1 MPQIVYHERLCRS
14 LAARFQNVV
23 TRHSIRVKPMQ
34 MRNWIFLLG
43 IAGTFG
49 LGNWDTA
56 LAQAPKSNP
65 SSAATAKA
73 TISKDEDA
81 IRKGAGEFSKAFE
94 KGDAKALAAMWVEH
108 GEYQDDQSK
117 TIRGRE
123 TIEKAYS
130 EIFEQKKGGK
140 IDVEIQ
146 SVRFLT
152 PDVAVEEGL
161 LRESS
166 TGRELPSTT
175 RYSAIDVR
183 ENGQWKI
190 AQCREWGVG
199 QDHLDD
205 LNWLVGKWKGSAKDE
220 DMTLSFAWDEKQ
232 PILVAKLTTSAA
244 GKGKSAAATSGT
256 IKIGFDPRRGQLHS
270 WHTDDTGGH
279 GQALWNRD
287 GYRWVMSA
295 TGLTGDGK
303 ETGAENI
310 LQRIDNNNFTW
321 RSANRRLNGQPVPDT
336 VPIKLTRVTDGK

>member
-1 MPQIVYHERLCRS
+1 
-14 LAARFQNVV
+14 
-23 TRHSIRVKPMQ
+23 MQ

-161 LRESS
+161 LR
-166 TGRELPSTT
+166 
-175 RYSAIDVR
+175 
-183 ENGQWKI
+183 
-190 AQCREWGVG
+190 
-199 QDHLDD
+199 
-205 LNWLVGKWKGSAKDE
+205 
-220 DMTLSFAWDEKQ
+220 
-232 PILVAKLTTSAA
+232 
-244 GKGKSAAATSGT
+244 
-256 IKIGFDPRRGQLHS
+256 
-270 WHTDDTGGH
+270 
-279 GQALWNRD
+279 
-287 GYRWVMSA
+287 
-295 TGLTGDGK
+295 
-303 ETGAENI
+303 
-310 LQRIDNNNFTW
+310 
-321 RSANRRLNGQPVPDT
+321 
-336 VPIKLTRVTDGK
+336 